1 MSILPDF
8 KLETYFSKWE
18 FNTKFNLCASD
29 TESIDLKY
37 LLSICS
43 DKEKELWDQM
53 SFGYTETYGSR
64 SASKKVLLE
73 ACMGDHDL

>member
-1 MSILPDF
+1 MSSLPDF

-29 TESIDLKY
+29 TESLDLKY

-43 DKEKELWDQM
+43 GDEKKTLGWYESWVYRNLW
-53 SFGYTETYGSR
+53 F
-64 SASKKVLLE
+64 
-73 ACMGDHDL
+73 